1 MTNHAGKPRL
11 DEREAEVYRLRVVNR
26 LTQTQIAER
35 LGITQQRVSQ
45 IEAEA
50 RAKLPPLD
58 LEEMR
63 RESLELHYETQRRA
77 LALADM
83 IGAPVTAGKDG
94 ELVLDPTSGE
104 YVRDYSLRLA
114 ALDTARKADIEI
126 RKLHGLDAATKI
138 EQSGSVRYELVG
150 VDPTALT

>member
-1 MTNHAGKPRL
+1 MTNHAGMPQL

-26 LTQTQIAER
+26 LTQQQVADR
-35 LGITQQRVSQ
+35 LKISQQRVSQ
-45 IEAEA
+45 IEADA

-58 LEEMR
+58 LDAMR
-63 RESLELHYETQRRA
+63 RESLELHYETQRKA

-83 IGAPVTAGKDG
+83 IGVPVTAGKDG
-94 ELVLDPTSGE
+94 DLVVDPTSGE
-104 YVRDYSLRLA
+104 FVRDYSLRLA

-150 VDPTALT
+150 VSIEDLK